1 MNLIIGI
8 QSLPD
13 KANLESLNDEDIDAK
28 FLYRKYKNYG
38 MGHGCSVDW
47 LIKNNVVK
55 KIESKILPD
64 EIIKGVDFEPVEL
77 KDNDDILFMKNLTDI
92 DSTFKFD
99 KLIDQLESFVN
110 IYSNWIE
117 KQKKES
123 NAEKLEVKYKESSKR
138 LINKCEE
145 LKTRM
150 LNGIKLLK
158 HEEVLRSFLDA
169 NKAMFYQ
176 RVLSDFSKHRERTG
190 RVLSNDD
197 KKDDYLP
204 DFSKIPFDSFQ
215 IVSGIMVSLS
225 LLAIIKTVNFT

>member
-1 MNLIIGI
+1 
-8 QSLPD
+8 
-13 KANLESLNDEDIDAK
+13 
-28 FLYRKYKNYG
+28 
-38 MGHGCSVDW
+38 
-47 LIKNNVVK
+47 
-55 KIESKILPD
+55 
-64 EIIKGVDFEPVEL
+64 
-77 KDNDDILFMKNLTDI
+77 MKNLTDI

-176 RVLSDFSKHRERTG
+176 RVLSDFSKHREEL
-190 RVLSNDD
+190 VEYYLMMI
-197 KKDDYLP
+197 KKMTISLILVKYHL
-204 DFSKIPFDSFQ
+204 IHFQ